1 MAAPASPTRRVIID
15 TDPGVDDALAILLA
29 FGAENIAVEGL
40 TIVCGNG
47 ADICALGANAR
58 LLARAAGFPDVP
70 ICLGDAPEE
79 GAEAVQDI
87 PVHVH
92 GADGL
97 GDMATKYG
105 RSEADRSGFDAR
117 SAAQFLCD
125 ACDAAPGEITVV
137 AIGQTPWRR
146 CRPFSDPSRTLLG
159 FLLGPLS
166 NVAAALVA
174 RPDLPTLLQE
184 LEITRD
190 HSRSPEITRDHT
202 GSPADAAPGAARDG
216 RRGAPRAPRK
226 PGAHPRSPEIARDC

>member
-1 MAAPASPTRRVIID
+1 MAAPASPVRRVIID

-146 CRPFSDPSRTLLG
+146 CRPFSEPSRILLG
-159 FLLGPLS
+159 TLT
-166 NVAAALVA
+166 
-174 RPDLPTLLQE
+174 PDRRASCP
-184 LEITRD
+184 
-190 HSRSPEITRDHT
+190 
-202 GSPADAAPGAARDG
+202 AAR
-216 RRGAPRAPRK
+216 
-226 PGAHPRSPEIARDC
+226 